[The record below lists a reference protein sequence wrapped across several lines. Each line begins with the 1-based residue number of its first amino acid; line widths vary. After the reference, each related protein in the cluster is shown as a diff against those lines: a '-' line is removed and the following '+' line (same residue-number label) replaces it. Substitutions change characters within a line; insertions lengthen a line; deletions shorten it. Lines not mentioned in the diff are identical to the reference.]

1 MTTEKIQKK
10 VFILTNSPQ
19 NQPSSKTELI
29 LISRPDGEVWA
40 MGHIF
45 LNPDQHAPHELSQL
59 LAQVVDFVQKSGKKL
74 WPLDPLAIQYLYRH
88 PELKE
93 LWYNPPFSSDK
104 LSE

>member
-10 VFILTNSPQ
+10 IFRLTNSPQ

-29 LISRPDGEVWA
+29 LIPRQDEEVWV

-59 LAQVVDFVQKSGKKL
+59 LAQVVDFVQKSGKRL
-74 WPLDPLAIQYLYRH
+74 WVLDPLAIQYLYKH
-88 PELKE
+88 PELNN
-93 LWYNPPFSSDK
+93 LWYEPPFSK
-104 LSE
+104 KELS